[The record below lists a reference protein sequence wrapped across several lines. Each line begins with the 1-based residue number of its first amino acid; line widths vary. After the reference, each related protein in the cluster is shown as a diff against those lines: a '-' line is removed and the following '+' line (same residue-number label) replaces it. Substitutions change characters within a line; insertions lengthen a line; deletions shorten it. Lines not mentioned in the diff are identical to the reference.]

1 MRSNLS
7 FTKVCVCTQKFSTIV
22 LLFCCNFEKFQMQ
35 GDMMEH
41 RGRTSPVMLGTKIP
55 GPQSSPALL
64 ASKQQGNQVRVLTLN
79 HGEHLDSS
87 LFR

>member
-1 MRSNLS
+1 MYEFFNSCDFV
-7 FTKVCVCTQKFSTIV
+7 FTV
-22 LLFCCNFEKFQMQ
+22 LKYFQMQ

-64 ASKQQGNQVRVLTLN
+64 GSKQQGAQVRVLTLN